1 MMPEQETTMANETK
15 NWVLVSTQIPS
26 DFDVLDFDQEDGGTM
41 PIRSDWNHRVYE
53 VAEFGSFEG
62 VDVTENDRFVA
73 HVCGASLEALD
84 AYGYETNMI
93 GDVRSWDGE
102 YRIVATN
109 GDYMVIPVETRFFR
123 AVEPQRFGFEPFPTW
138 DDEVE
143 LGEDLT
149 AQVFGE

>member
-1 MMPEQETTMANETK
+1 MANETK

-62 VDVTENDRFVA
+62 VEITEDDRFIA
-73 HVCGASLEALD
+73 QVCGVSLEEID
-84 AYGYETNMI
+84 EWPHETGMI
-93 GDVRSWDGE
+93 GDIRSWAGE
-102 YRIVATN
+102 YHLVATN
-109 GDYMVIPVETRFFR
+109 GDYVTLPVEDRHFR
-123 AVEPQRFGFEPFPTW
+123 AYVPQQFGFEPFRIW
-138 DDEVE
+138 DPKLDVND
-143 LGEDLT
+143 DLT